1 MIIDQKSPD
10 ALSINTIRILA
21 VDGVQA
27 ANSGHPGTPMGL
39 APLAYLL
46 WDRFL
51 KHNPRNPQWP
61 DRDRFILSAGHASM
75 LLYALL
81 HLTGYDL
88 SLEDLKKFRQWG
100 SKTPG
105 HPEYGHTPGV
115 ETTTGP
121 LGQGFAN
128 AAGMALTERFLAQQ
142 FNRPDHD
149 IVNHATYVIAGDGDL
164 MEGISSEA
172 ASLAGHLGLGKLCCF
187 YDDNKITI
195 EGGIELSFSEDV
207 GARFSAY
214 GWHVQ
219 NVGNISGPG
228 DLEGLSNA
236 IRSAQSETGRPS
248 LIIVQT
254 HIGYG
259 SPNKQDTA
267 AAHGAPLGEDEIR
280 LTKERLGWPLEPSFH
295 IPEAVKSHMQ
305 KAVERGRT
313 SEAVWQEQWET
324 YTAQYP
330 ELARQWEE
338 VIDRKLP
345 EGWDEAIRTFKPE
358 GNAATRLS
366 SGQILNA
373 LAQKLPTLIGG
384 SADLAPSNNTFLK
397 DLGSISK
404 KNFSGRNIHFGIRE
418 HAMGGILNGMAL
430 HGGVMPFG
438 GTFLVFSDYM
448 KPAIRLAALMY
459 LPVIYVFTHDS
470 IGLGEDG
477 PTHQPIEHLAN
488 LRSMPNLRVIRP
500 ADAKETAAAWHLA
513 LKHSGGPTALILSRQ
528 SLPQLDRSEEAVIDS
543 VAKGAYILNETPDK
557 DPDLILIG
565 TGSEVHLA
573 LEAGKQLQSAGHAI
587 RVLSMPCWKLFEQQA
602 TNYRRTLLPKDG
614 PPIIAIEAGS
624 SFGWDAY
631 IGSKGEVISI
641 DRFGASAPADRL
653 MKVFGFTVD
662 HIVTRAKKLLK
673 KEGDG
678 LDIL

>member
-1 MIIDQKSPD
+1 MTIDQKTPD
-10 ALSINTIRILA
+10 TLSINTIRMLA

-46 WDRFL
+46 WNQFL

-75 LLYALL
+75 LLYSLL
-81 HLTGYDL
+81 HLTGYKL
-88 SLEDLKKFRQWG
+88 SLDDLKNFRQWG

-128 AAGMALTERFLAQQ
+128 AVGMALTERFLAQK
-142 FNRPDHD
+142 FNKPDHD

-164 MEGISSEA
+164 MEGICSEA

-195 EGGIELSFSEDV
+195 EGSTDLAFSEDV
-207 GARFSAY
+207 GARFTAY
-214 GWHVQ
+214 GWHVL
-219 NVGNISGPG
+219 NVGNVSGP
-228 DLEGLSNA
+228 DDFERLSDA
-236 IRSAQSETGRPS
+236 IRSAQSESGRPS
-248 LIIVQT
+248 LLIVQT
-254 HIGYG
+254 NIGYG
-259 SPNKQDTA
+259 SPNRQDTA
-267 AAHGAPLGEDEIR
+267 AAHGAALGEDEIR
-280 LTKERLGWPLEPSFH
+280 LTKERLGWPLEPLFH
-295 IPEAVKSHMQ
+295 IPEEVKNHML
-305 KAVERGRT
+305 KAVERGRA

-324 YTAQYP
+324 YTAQFP
-330 ELARQWEE
+330 ELAKEWEE

-345 EGWDEAIRTFKPE
+345 LAWDEDILSFQPKDK
-358 GNAATRLS
+358 AATRKS

-397 DLGSISK
+397 GLGEISK
-404 KNFSGRNIHFGIRE
+404 KSFSGRNIHFGIRE

-430 HGGVMPFG
+430 HRGVIAFG
-438 GTFLVFSDYM
+438 GTFMVFSDYM

-459 LPVIYVFTHDS
+459 LPVVYVFTHDS

-477 PTHQPIEHLAN
+477 PTHQPVEHLAA
-488 LRSMPNLRVIRP
+488 LRSIPNLRVIRP

-513 LKHSGGPTALILSRQ
+513 IKHSGGPTALILSRQ
-528 SLPQLDRSEEAVIDS
+528 TLPQLDCDGERSITCVEQ
-543 VAKGAYILNETPDK
+543 GAYILKETADK
-557 DPDLILIG
+557 APDLILVS

-573 LEAGKQLQSAGHAI
+573 LAAGEQLESEGHAI
-587 RVLSMPCWKLFEQQA
+587 RVVSMPSWELFEQQP
-602 TNYRRTLLPKDG
+602 TTYRQNLLPKDG
-614 PPIIAIEAGS
+614 PAIIAIEAGA
-624 SFGWDAY
+624 SFGWDRY
-631 IGSKGEVISI
+631 IGLRGLVIGM
-641 DRFGASAPADRL
+641 DRFGASAPADKL
-653 MKVFGFTVD
+653 MKVFGFTVEN
-662 HIVTRAKKLLK
+662 IVTQAKKLLK
-673 KEGDG
+673 KETDG

>member
-10 ALSINTIRILA
+10 ALSINTIRMLA
-21 VDGVQA
+21 ADGVQA

-46 WDRFL
+46 WNQFL
-51 KHNPRNPQWP
+51 KHNPRNPNWP

-88 SLEDLKKFRQWG
+88 SLDDLKKFRQWG

-128 AAGMALTERFLAQQ
+128 AVGMALTERFLAQE

-149 IVNHATYVIAGDGDL
+149 IVDHHTYVIAGDGDL

-195 EGGIELSFSEDV
+195 EGSIDLSFSEDV
-207 GARFSAY
+207 GARFTAY
-214 GWHVQ
+214 GWHVLT
-219 NVGNISGPG
+219 VGHVSGPG
-228 DLEGLSNA
+228 DLERLSEA
-236 IRSAQSETGRPS
+236 IRSAQAESGRPS

-254 HIGYG
+254 HIAYG
-259 SPNKQDTA
+259 SPNRQDTA

-280 LTKERLGWPLEPSFH
+280 LTKERLSWPLEPSFY
-295 IPEAVKSHMQ
+295 IPEEVSRHML

-330 ELARQWEE
+330 ELAKQWEE

-345 EGWDEAIRTFKPE
+345 VGWDEAILSFQPKGE
-358 GNAATRLS
+358 AASRKS

-373 LAQKLPTLIGG
+373 IAQKLPTLIGG
-384 SADLAPSNNTFLK
+384 SADLAPSNNTFLQ
-397 DLGSISK
+397 DLGEISK
-404 KNFSGRNIHFGIRE
+404 KSFSGRNIHFGIRE

-438 GTFLVFSDYM
+438 GTFMVFSDYM

-459 LPVIYVFTHDS
+459 LPVVYVFTHDS

-477 PTHQPIEHLAN
+477 PTHQPIEHLAS
-488 LRSMPNLRVIRP
+488 LRSIPNLRVIRP
-500 ADAKETAAAWHLA
+500 ADGRETAAAWHLA
-513 LKHSGGPTALILSRQ
+513 IRHSGGPTALILSRQ
-528 SLPQLDRSEEAVIDS
+528 NLPQLDVNEKPTIKTVEQ
-543 VAKGAYILNETPDK
+543 GAYVLHETPDK
-557 DPDLILIG
+557 DPDLILVG

-587 RVLSMPCWKLFEQQA
+587 RVVSMPCWDLFEHQ
-602 TNYRRTLLPKDG
+602 TRNYRQTLLPQDG
-614 PPIIAIEAGS
+614 PPIMAIEAGS
-624 SFGWDAY
+624 TFGWDRY
-631 IGSKGEVISI
+631 VGLQGVIIGI
-641 DRFGASAPADRL
+641 DRFGASAPADKL
-653 MKVFGFTVD
+653 MKVFGFTVEN
-662 HIVTRAKKLLK
+662 IVKQAKALLK

-678 LDIL
+678 LDII